1 MHKNRAFINT
11 NQLNYFRHPML
22 QLKSISLVQ
31 FRNYVQSNFSF
42 AERVIAICGKNG
54 VGKTNFLDAVYYLSF
69 TKSYFTRP
77 ESQSVHHGLQG
88 MRIEGN
94 YTLHENQVRL
104 RCIVRETSRK
114 EFYFNE
120 DEYKR
125 FSEHIGKIPC
135 VMIAPDDVA
144 LITGKSEE
152 RRKFIDT
159 ILSQCNANYL
169 QWLIDYN
176 KIVQQRNSFLKAAA
190 ENNRL
195 DESLL
200 ETLDDQLSEKGA
212 LLFEE
217 RNKFLSGFI
226 PAIKKQYQYIAQKDD
241 DISLEYDSQLSS
253 ASMKELL
260 QANQQRDLYLQRTGC
275 GIHKDDLTILMKAQ
289 SFKTLASQGQRKS
302 LLFALKLAEFEVLKQ
317 TKHVTPILLLDDV
330 FEKLDAERM
339 YHLLDKVC
347 AEEKGQVF
355 ITDTNK
361 ERLVAA
367 LNEINVPFQL
377 IEL

>member
-1 MHKNRAFINT
+1 
-11 NQLNYFRHPML
+11 ML
-22 QLKSISLVQ
+22 QLQTISLVQ
-31 FRNYVQSNFSF
+31 FRNYVQSDFSF
-42 AERVIAICGKNG
+42 SERIIALCGNNG
-54 VGKTNFLDAVYYLSF
+54 VGKTNFLDAIYYLSF
-69 TKSYFTRP
+69 TRSYFSRP

-88 MRIEGN
+88 MRIDGN
-94 YTLHENQVRL
+94 YLINDKNTQL
-104 RCIVRETSRK
+104 RCIVRENNRK

-135 VMIAPDDVA
+135 VMIAPDDVE
-144 LITGKSEE
+144 LITGNSEE

-159 ILSQCNANYL
+159 ILSQCNAAYL

-176 KIVQQRNSFLKAAA
+176 KILQQRNSLLKATA
-190 ENNRL
+190 EHNRL

-200 ETLDDQLSEKGA
+200 ETLDEQLSKKGQLIFDVRKEF
-212 LLFEE
+212 LL
-217 RNKFLSGFI
+217 NFI
-226 PAIKKQYQYIAQKDD
+226 QSVKKQYQYIAQKGD
-241 DISLEYDSQLSS
+241 DISIEYDSQLLT

-260 QANQQRDLYLQRTGC
+260 QSNQQRDLYLQRTGC
-275 GIHKDDLTILMKAQ
+275 GIHKDDLSILMNDQ

-302 LLFALKLAEFEVLKQ
+302 LLFAFKLAEFEVLKKQ
-317 TKHVTPILLLDDV
+317 KQITPILLLDDV

-339 YHLLDKVC
+339 HHLLHKVC
-347 AEEKGQVF
+347 IEETGQVF

-361 ERLVAA
+361 ERLSASLQAIDVT
-367 LNEINVPFQL
+367 FQL

>member
-1 MHKNRAFINT
+1 
-11 NQLNYFRHPML
+11 ML
-22 QLKSISLVQ
+22 QLQSISLVH
-31 FRNYVQSNFSF
+31 FRNYVQSDFSF
-42 AERVIAICGKNG
+42 EERVIALCGKNG
-54 VGKTNFLDAVYYLSF
+54 VGKTNFLDAIYYLSF
-69 TKSYFTRP
+69 TKSYFSRP

-88 MRIEGN
+88 MRIEGDYLLN
-94 YTLHENQVRL
+94 NKKINI
-104 RCIVRETSRK
+104 RCIVRETNRK
-114 EFYFNE
+114 EFYFNA

-144 LITGKSEE
+144 LITGNSEE

-159 ILSQCNANYL
+159 ILSQCNTNYL

-176 KIVQQRNSFLKAAA
+176 KILQQRNSLLKAAA
-190 ENNRL
+190 EHNLL

-200 ETLDDQLSEKGA
+200 ETLDDQLSEKGE
-212 LLFEE
+212 LIFKE
-217 RNKFLSGFI
+217 RKEFLSHFI
-226 PAIKKQYQYIAQKDD
+226 VSVKKQYQYIAQKNDH
-241 DISLEYDSQLSS
+241 ISIEYDSQFLT

-260 QANQQRDLYLQRTGC
+260 QSNRQRDLYLQRTGC
-275 GIHKDDLTILMKAQ
+275 GIHKDDITFLMKGQ

-317 TKHVTPILLLDDV
+317 QKHITPILLLDDV

-339 YHLLDKVC
+339 HHLLHKVC
-347 AEEKGQVF
+347 VEENGQVF
-355 ITDTNK
+355 ITDTNR
-361 ERLVAA
+361 ERLAES
-367 LNEINVPFQL
+367 LKEIKVPFQL